1 MNSDSSTPIRRRAI
15 ALLSGGLDST
25 LAVKLMIDQGIE
37 VVALNF
43 MTPFC
48 NCTAKSSSCKH
59 EAVRVANDFGIPI
72 RVISKGMDYL
82 KIVENPCHGR
92 GRALNPCL
100 DCRIFMHKAARELM
114 DKEGASFLIT
124 GEVLG
129 QRPMSQQRQAM
140 ELIERESSTDDLLL
154 RPLSAHHFA
163 PTLAEREGWVDRSQ
177 LLALQGRTRSA
188 QIRLAEDLG
197 VSDYPCPA
205 GGCLLTEPE
214 FAGRLHDLFT
224 HKPGYTL
231 DDVRLLR
238 TGRHFRL
245 RPGLK
250 IIFGRDFTENE
261 VLRHTTGSEHCL
273 FQPEDFAGPTALIR
287 EPATPEDE
295 LIIARILLH
304 YASTLSGMIN
314 IAGRRVVATDPL
326 NAAAIDLLRIAPYKK
341 EPPANRGVKKRGAV
355 PCPP

>member
-1 MNSDSSTPIRRRAI
+1 LNSVPKRHRAI

-37 VVALNF
+37 VIALNF

-59 EAVRVANDFGIPI
+59 EAVRVATEFGIPI
-72 RVISKGMDYL
+72 RVISKGMEYL
-82 KIVENPCHGR
+82 KLVENPLHGR

-114 DKEGASFLIT
+114 LQEDASFLIT

-140 ELIERESSTDDLLL
+140 ELIERESGTNDLLL
-154 RPLSAHHFA
+154 RPLSAHHFE
-163 PTLAEREGWVDRSQ
+163 PTLAEREGWVDRNQ

-188 QIRLAEDLG
+188 QIQLAKDLG

-205 GGCLLTEPE
+205 GGCLLTEPA
-214 FAGRLHDLFT
+214 FSGRLNDLFI
-224 HKPGYTL
+224 HKPDYTIE
-231 DDVRLLR
+231 DVRLLR

-245 RPGLK
+245 RPELK
-250 IIFGRDFTENE
+250 VIVGRNQEENE
-261 VLRHTTGSEHCL
+261 VLRHIPGTEHLL
-273 FQPEDFAGPTALIR
+273 FHCEDFGGPTALIR
-287 EPATPEDE
+287 EVANANDE
-295 LIIARILLH
+295 LMIARMLLH
-304 YASTLSGMIN
+304 YAGISCGTVTV
-314 IAGRRVVATDPL
+314 AGRRIVATDPL
-326 NAAAIDLLRIAPYKK
+326 SAAAIDLLRISPYKK
-341 EPPANRGVKKRGAV
+341 EQPSRRGGNKPRKEEELVN
-355 PCPP
+355 